1 MAQYVDA
8 SSQEVFPLLELER
21 VYLSSLN
28 ASGIERESH
37 ITRFAKTVNETECG
51 VVPLQKDENNQHF
64 AVKKEKFQEVVQ
76 NQEWFSLLRKVMK
89 PVRTEILEKGPV
101 CELSDLQQ
109 TGSVR

>member
-1 MAQYVDA
+1 MQANISLLKTHSAKQHGQDELHQVLARDALTQYVDA

-28 ASGIERESH
+28 ASEIERESH

-64 AVKKEKFQEVVQ
+64 AVKE
-76 NQEWFSLLRKVMK
+76 
-89 PVRTEILEKGPV
+89 
-101 CELSDLQQ
+101 
-109 TGSVR
+109 